1 MIFVVYINNG
11 GRNYGNKNQ
20 TKKNYR
26 FKNDLVF
33 KFMLSDLNDSHCYYL
48 LKIIIE
54 GITGI
59 KCQEIFVL
67 NSEVNPEH
75 LSDKDMVL
83 DV

>member
-1 MIFVVYINNG
+1 MEGENMETKIKP
-11 GRNYGNKNQ
+11 RNKI
-20 TKKNYR
+20 TD

-33 KFMLSDLNDSHCYYL
+33 KFMLSDLNDSRCYYL

-59 KCQEIFVL
+59 QCQELFVL

-75 LSDKDMVL
+75 LSDKVVL
-83 DV
+83 V

>member
-1 MIFVVYINNG
+1 MILSLN
-11 GRNYGNKNQ
+11 
-20 TKKNYR
+20 
-26 FKNDLVF
+26 LCC
-33 KFMLSDLNDSHCYYL
+33 SDLNDSRCYYL
-48 LKIIIE
+48 LKVIIE

-59 KCQEIFVL
+59 QCQELFVL